1 MQRVSFNEKP
11 ICFPLRVV
19 FLSTLVFL
27 FLCVAAALFLFFL
40 PHCRHAIL
48 FGHFDDVQLDW
59 ALGDISIFFYVF
71 WHQFRQI
78 QCF

>member
-59 ALGDISIFFYVF
+59 ALGDISIFL
-71 WHQFRQI
+71 
-78 QCF
+78 CFLASISTN